1 MEGQGPTTSPAKLWP
16 QKTLDLVGGS
26 CLEKETRVE
35 MWGFNITGPIPFVI
49 EVFNYDQDNGDE
61 NIGPNGISD
70 VSPQRGSNGC
80 TLGLGCSEPRRG
92 GHVGRETESFL
103 NAWFLSL
110 DGRSRDEGMTS
121 RDKSD

>member
-1 MEGQGPTTSPAKLWP
+1 MEGQGPTRIPAKHWP
-16 QKTLDLVGGS
+16 QKKFLDFVGGS
-26 CLEKETRVE
+26 CLERATKVE
-35 MWGFNITGPIPFVI
+35 MWGLNITGPMPFVI

-110 DGRSRDEGMTS
+110 DGVQETRG
-121 RDKSD
+121 